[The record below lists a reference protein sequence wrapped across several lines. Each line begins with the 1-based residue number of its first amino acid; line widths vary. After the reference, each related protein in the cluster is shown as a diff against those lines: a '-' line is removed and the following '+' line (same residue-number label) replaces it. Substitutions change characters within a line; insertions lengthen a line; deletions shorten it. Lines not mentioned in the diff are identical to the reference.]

1 MVKLCEQF
9 EVFGKKLNGKL
20 CLGENI
26 ADFGGTKL
34 AFEGLRRFMKT
45 HGPLPDIDG
54 FTAEQRFFLGWA
66 SVVS

>member
-1 MVKLCEQF
+1 MVKLCEGF

-34 AFEGLRRFMKT
+34 AFEGLQRYQKK
-45 HGPLPDIDG
+45 HGTIGEIDG
-54 FTAEQRFFLGWA
+54 FSAEQRFFLGWA